1 MPIIETVVAESPLFS
16 LANWFLLSLYI
27 VRILYCV
34 LHKLHIKPLAVFVIS
49 ILLAYTVNR
58 ICYVIEPVFVI
69 GSKHILFP
77 FYFGNI
83 FYGLAFYSLGYL
95 LKKVQFHKIIFGVSI
110 LIYIIHFFYYS
121 RMDVRADIASGMSP
135 AYALAVIYNIAGI
148 IVINNIF
155 IKYIASKVVL
165 LTYIGKNSMIYYVTH
180 YIILNVMVGLFQ
192 GIIKNAMNKPLL
204 YIIFAIVLAVI
215 LFFVDRLFVKTK
227 FKIIIG
233 ER

>member
-1 MPIIETVVAESPLFS
+1 MWQNLHFFS

-34 LHKLHIKPLAVFVIS
+34 LHKLHIKPLVVFVIS

-83 FYGLAFYSLGYL
+83 FYGLAFYSLGDL
-95 LKKVQFHKIIFGVSI
+95 LRKNQFHKIFFGVSI
-110 LIYIIHFFYYS
+110 FVYIIHFFYYS
-121 RMDVRADIASGMSP
+121 SMDVRANNASGIP
-135 AYALAVIYNIAGI
+135 PTYTLAVIYNIAGI
-148 IVINNIF
+148 IFINNIF
-155 IKYIASKVVL
+155 IKYIASKVPF

-180 YIILNVMVGLFQ
+180 YIILEVMDGLY
-192 GIIKNAMNKPLL
+192 GIIKYAISKQLL
-204 YIIFAIVLAVI
+204 YIIFAITLAVF
-215 LFFVDRLFVKTK
+215 LFLVDRLFTKTK

-233 ER
+233 S